1 MNVDTLDTD
10 TFLFVLNEVTW
21 PAFGD
26 ANWWRQRQQ
35 DGQVFFFSFFDL
47 SVNLSADND
56 CQNGPKK
63 SHRPKRAKKLLQAIE
78 PAGQCYRSQQWRR
91 NLNGDTVFS
100 CSMPARCCDWNHFW
114 NKLVWDL
121 PSGKYFQILEDRIL
135 LHFGNRSLACSVTQA
150 EEKFC
155 NRLKLA
161 PLQIEICKRV
171 FRKSGMKLR
180 RQRINF
186 LTSFRKQDSIMAD
199 R

>member
-1 MNVDTLDTD
+1 MK
-10 TFLFVLNEVTW
+10 W
-21 PAFGD
+21 PGLPLVMPTGGGKDSRMVRSSPSLTCQWTCPQTTTAKT
-26 ANWWRQRQQ
+26 
-35 DGQVFFFSFFDL
+35 GQKR
-47 SVNLSADND
+47 ARG
-56 CQNGPKK
+56 QNGPKK
-63 SHRPKRAKKLLQAIE
+63 SHRPKRAKKLLEAIG

-114 NKLVWDL
+114 NNLVWDL

-171 FRKSGMKLR
+171 FRKSGMKFR
-180 RQRINF
+180 RQRIYS
-186 LTSFRKQDSIMAD
+186 LTSFRD
-199 R
+199 RDR